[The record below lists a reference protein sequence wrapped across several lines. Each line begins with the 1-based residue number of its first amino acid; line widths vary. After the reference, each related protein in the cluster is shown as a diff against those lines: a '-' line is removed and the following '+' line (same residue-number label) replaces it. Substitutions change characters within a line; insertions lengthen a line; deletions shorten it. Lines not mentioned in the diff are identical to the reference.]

1 MKQPYYRRDLEERL
15 LSASTQFP
23 VILVTGPRQ
32 AGKSTLLLNTFP
44 NHSYITLD
52 DPALRNL
59 AQNDPELFLSS
70 RPGPLIIDEIQYAP
84 NLLPYLKLEV
94 DQNRRR
100 SGHYLLTGSQVFQ
113 LMQNVSESLA
123 GRIAIFNLFPFSWN
137 EIVRVPGQSNVFDDN
152 QMASQLITGFFPEQL
167 VVNDFDFDLWF
178 GSYISTYLERD
189 VRNIKRIDDLST
201 FQSFITV
208 LAARAGN
215 LLNLSEVARECG
227 ISQPTVKAWLTIL
240 EATSLVYLLRPYFR
254 NITKRVVK
262 MPKLYFVDT
271 GLLAYLLG
279 IDSESR
285 FYKASEKGALFENMI
300 VMEMV
305 KRFSVCK
312 GKTDFFFY
320 RTQAGLEVDL
330 IIERGGKQHGVEVK
344 LAKTITRK
352 HGAGLVK
359 FGRELKLENSCIA
372 CLREEELPLT
382 KDIFAIHWSRLFSR
396 IEKAL

>member
-1 MKQPYYRRDLEERL
+1 MKQPYYRLYLEERL
-15 LSASTQFP
+15 FSASKQFP

-44 NHSYITLD
+44 DHSYVTLD

-59 AQNDPELFLSS
+59 AQNDPALFLSARS
-70 RPGPLIIDEIQYAP
+70 GPLIIDEIQYAP
-84 NLLPYLKLEV
+84 GLLPYLKLEV
-94 DQNRRR
+94 DRNRRR

-123 GRIAIFNLFPFSWN
+123 GRIAVFNLFPFSWN
-137 EIVRVPGQSNVFDDN
+137 EMVRIPGQSDVFNDN
-152 QMASQLITGFFPEQL
+152 QMASQLIAGFFPEQL
-167 VVNDFDFDLWF
+167 VTPAFDFDLWF
-178 GSYISTYLERD
+178 GSYVSTYLERD
-189 VRNIKRIDDLST
+189 VRNIKRVDDIGT
-201 FQSFITV
+201 FQSFLTV

-262 MPKLYFVDT
+262 MQKIYFVDT

-279 IDSESR
+279 IDSGRR
-285 FYKASEKGALFENMI
+285 FFKTAEKGALFENMI

-305 KRFSVCK
+305 KRFSACK
-312 GKTDFFFY
+312 GKTDYFFY

-330 IIERGGKQHGVEVK
+330 IIERGGKRYGVEVK
-344 LAKTITRK
+344 LAKTIKSR
-352 HGAGLVK
+352 HGSGLAR
-359 FGRELKLENSCIA
+359 FGREFKLEKSFVA

-382 KDIFAIHWSRLFSR
+382 QDISSIHWSRLFSR
-396 IEKAL
+396 METK